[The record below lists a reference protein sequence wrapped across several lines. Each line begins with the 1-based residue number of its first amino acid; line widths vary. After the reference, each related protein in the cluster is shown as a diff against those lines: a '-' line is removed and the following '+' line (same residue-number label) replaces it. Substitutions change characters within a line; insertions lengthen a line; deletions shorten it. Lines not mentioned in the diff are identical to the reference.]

1 MSTDITP
8 SAVVAFW
15 KEAGPSKW
23 FAKDD
28 AFDAEFRRRFHD
40 AHVAAARR
48 ELDHWAGTPEGSLAL
63 LILLDQFPR
72 NSFRGTAHAF
82 ATDPL
87 ARMFALKALDA
98 GFDRMLENDLR
109 RFLYLPLQHAEDMA
123 LQDRQLALFQ
133 TMERPDDDR
142 WAEHHHAIIERFGR
156 FPHRNRALGRE
167 TTAEERAFLAEDGFR
182 G

>member
-1 MSTDITP
+1 MSTNIAP
-8 SAVVAFW
+8 SDVVAFW

-23 FAKDD
+23 FAKDE
-28 AFDAEFRRRFHD
+28 AFDAAFRERFET
-40 AHVAAARR
+40 AHLAAARR
-48 ELDHWAGTPEGSLAL
+48 ELDHWAESPEGVLAL
-63 LILLDQFPR
+63 MILLDQFPR
-72 NSFRGTAHAF
+72 NVWRNTGHAF

-87 ARMFALKALDA
+87 ARMFVVRALDA
-98 GFDRMLENDLR
+98 GFDRALENDLR

-133 TMERPDDDR
+133 TMERPSDDR

-156 FPHRNRALGRE
+156 FPHRNTALGRE
-167 TTAEERAFLAEDGFR
+167 TTAEEKAFLEQDGFR

>member
-8 SAVVAFW
+8 SDVVAFW

-23 FAKDD
+23 FAKEE
-28 AFDAEFRRRFHD
+28 AFDALFRERFET
-40 AHVAAARR
+40 AHLAAARR
-48 ELDHWAGTPEGSLAL
+48 ELDHWAETPEGVLAL
-63 LILLDQFPR
+63 MILLDQFPR
-72 NSFRGTAHAF
+72 NCFRNTGHAF

-87 ARMFALKALDA
+87 ARMFAVRALDA
-98 GFDRMLENDLR
+98 GFDRALENDLR

-133 TMERPDDDR
+133 GMERPADDR
-142 WAEHHHAIIERFGR
+142 WAEHHHAVIERFGR
-156 FPHRNRALGRE
+156 FPHRNRALGRD
-167 TTAEERAFLAEDGFR
+167 TTAEEAAFLEQDGFR